1 MMPRES
7 CTCLLYT
14 SDAADDLTRVD
25 LGGRRII
32 KKNFFKQKTAYE
44 ITTRLVGSEM
54 CIRDRVIIRT
64 VFERSDKETASGKM
78 RFIPSFK
85 IVRRAIPAYSELT
98 QIAPELSS
106 MRYCR

>member
-1 MMPRES
+1 MKFLFL
-7 CTCLLYT
+7 CLHL
-14 SDAADDLTRVD
+14 
-25 LGGRRII
+25 RII
-32 KKNFFKQKTAYE
+32 DNDSSAPGTNANIIIFN
-44 ITTRLVGSEM
+44 
-54 CIRDRVIIRT
+54 RVIIRT